1 MFGNEKSNMVETN
14 SCRIQNCFQN
24 LLMPIYYNN
33 QAIVLVKNL
42 ESCKRFKHI
51 DTQYYFIYEKYR
63 IKEINIKYI

>member
-1 MFGNEKSNMVETN
+1 
-14 SCRIQNCFQN
+14 
-24 LLMPIYYNN
+24 MPIYYNN

-63 IKEINIKYI
+63 IKEINIKYMLKLINN